1 MFSCNNFLSWAGLA
15 AALCFGQAAI
25 AAERWQLTFQF
36 VGQQIELVD
45 AVALGDNGRASN
57 AASQQ
62 TTTPPHGQA
71 QLQLRSGKGKLLR
84 SQAFADPRLVR
95 VPMLPGQASAHQQ
108 VLRNEGRFVVVTDAL
123 PTASELTLQW
133 PELQTSD
140 GHSPAMQSQVSLQ
153 SFAQQL
159 QLQQ

>member
-25 AAERWQLTFQF
+25 AGERWQLTFQF

-57 AASQQ
+57 PAARQSAAQQ
-62 TTTPPHGQA
+62 QA

-95 VPMLPGQASAHQQ
+95 VPMLPRQASAHQQ

>member
-1 MFSCNNFLSWAGLA
+1 MFSCNKFLSWGVLA
-15 AALCFGQAAI
+15 AALCCGQAAT

-36 VGQQIELVD
+36 VGQQVELVD

-57 AASQQ
+57 ASTRH
-62 TTTPPHGQA
+62 TTAPQQA

-84 SQAFADPRLVR
+84 SHAFADPRLVR

-108 VLRNEGRFVVVTDAL
+108 VLRDQGRFVVVTDAL
-123 PTASELTLQW
+123 PTTSELTLQW

-140 GHSPAMQSQVSLQ
+140 GYSPAMQRQVSLQ
-153 SFAQQL
+153 NFAQAL